1 MSLES
6 GAPASRPTA
15 TTTTTATAPP
25 TAAADLDED
34 EFFDMEDEAA
44 AADAAEQA
52 TPSVSVTTPAPTN
65 PGAVVARRTT
75 LPADMFDRS
84 NVSLWTVIKDFVG
97 KDLSKI
103 AVPVYFN
110 EPLSF
115 LQKFSEDVEYHYLLD
130 EASRGTLHINILY
143 DRSVATADQG
153 FVLGPCAEQRPHQR
167 SVWRTWRRS
176 RSRPTRRPRGRP
188 SRSTRSWARRLRCC
202 ATTSATATLPSK

>member
-1 MSLES
+1 
-6 GAPASRPTA
+6 
-15 TTTTTATAPP
+15 
-25 TAAADLDED
+25 
-34 EFFDMEDEAA
+34 MEDEAA

-130 EASRGTLHINILY
+130 EASRGTLHINILC

-153 FVLGPCAEQRPHQR
+153 LG
-167 SVWRTWRRS
+167 
-176 RSRPTRRPRGRP
+176 
-188 SRSTRSWARRLRCC
+188 C
-202 ATTSATATLPSK
+202 ATCAPSSGHAGGAAGVRGGVRDLALLGDHADGQAVQPDPGRDV